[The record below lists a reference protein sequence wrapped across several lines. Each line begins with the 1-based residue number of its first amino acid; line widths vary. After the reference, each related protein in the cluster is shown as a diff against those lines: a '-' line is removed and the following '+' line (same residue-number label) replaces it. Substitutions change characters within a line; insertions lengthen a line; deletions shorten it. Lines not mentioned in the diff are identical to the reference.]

1 MGFYGNIVPASHKA
15 KQKHMVLVTYDF
27 KLGLVG
33 RPQIYFFSKLLYLKN
48 RLALIGRL
56 THNKI
61 SLIQESHGNT
71 SNNVNVRKL
80 CRFLTLTFCGDPS

>member
-33 RPQIYFFSKLLYLKN
+33 RPQIIFFF
-48 RLALIGRL
+48 
-56 THNKI
+56 KI
-61 SLIQESHGNT
+61 
-71 SNNVNVRKL
+71 
-80 CRFLTLTFCGDPS
+80 TLPQK